1 MRRGL
6 VLQVEL
12 LPRLGGDV
20 LPAGW
25 LAPEPVDGVL
35 LVVEVVGEA
44 QLLGHGLHLLLLA
57 LVVSGGGAPLVHVH
71 SGLASDLALHAVLVA
86 ASLPGPLDLG
96 LDLLDA
102 LLLGLL
108 LPAASRV
115 HGFLTVGVLLLV
127 PLWAASS
134 FASERDLFGTRHSL
148 RGLLLKALTLIHDHL
163 ILLGARCLRS
173 GGQLAQQ
180 ALLLSEQ
187 VLDHGRELLHLLPS
201 LLWTLLLEQGGLAGV
216 LRLRS
221 LNSGHDALL
230 MH

>member
-1 MRRGL
+1 MSQLLLGKVACATDLDAELARRLQLHRAKLRMRRGL

-57 LVVSGGGAPLVHVH
+57 LVVGGGGAPLVH

-86 ASLPGPLDLG
+86 ASLPGSLDLG

-134 FASERDLFGTRHSL
+134 LASE
-148 RGLLLKALTLIHDHL
+148 
-163 ILLGARCLRS
+163 
-173 GGQLAQQ
+173 
-180 ALLLSEQ
+180 
-187 VLDHGRELLHLLPS
+187 
-201 LLWTLLLEQGGLAGV
+201 
-216 LRLRS
+216 
-221 LNSGHDALL
+221 
-230 MH
+230 